1 MAEGLTFEQ
10 TKREYLKIFAM
21 LVGFTILTVIAAIIH
36 FPESWG
42 HTGHY
47 LHVGVGLLI
56 AFAKAAM
63 VVWIFMHIKFDNPYL
78 RAMIFIPLFLFA
90 VLFFALTTLGL

>member
-10 TKREYLKIFAM
+10 TKREYLKIFFM
-21 LVGFTILTVIAAIIH
+21 LVGFTLLTVLASLDWV
-36 FPESWG
+36 PKSWG
-42 HTGHY
+42 NVGHY
-47 LHVGVGLLI
+47 LHIGIGLII
-56 AFAKAAM
+56 AFLKAAM

-90 VLFFALTTLGL
+90 VLIFSLTTLGL

>member
-10 TKREYLKIFAM
+10 TKREYLKIFFM
-21 LVGFTILTVIAAIIH
+21 LVGFTILTVLAAIMH

-42 HTGHY
+42 EAGHY
-47 LHVGVGLLI
+47 LHITIGLLI

-63 VVWIFMHIKFDNPYL
+63 GVWIFMYIKFDNPYL

-90 VLFFALTTLGL
+90 VLLFSLTTLGL

>member
-10 TKREYLKIFAM
+10 TKREYLKIFFM
-21 LVGFTILTVIAAIIH
+21 LVAFTLLTVLASLDWM
-36 FPESWG
+36 PKSWG
-42 HTGHY
+42 HFGHT
-47 LHVGVGLLI
+47 LHIAVGLII
-56 AFAKAAM
+56 AFLKAGM

-90 VLFFALTTLGL
+90 VLLFSLTLMGL